1 MSKLYCGC
9 CYTTCLATAVRC
21 SQEVWY
27 YENILV
33 KSSFWFLYCRKFFSL
48 LDPNLKGSYT
58 IYYVS
63 STQKFVCYCHYV
75 FSIQTLH
82 TQKKWQP
89 LFLENLIAFAW
100 KVNNNKFWTHFDR
113 MNVASASSQQG
124 PWPPPG
130 GPNSLPGG
138 PHMRPLGPRLSGSN
152 RPPRPFFVREIY
164 KNGYLK
170 RLPYNEK
177 KSSALS
183 KLMKTDR

>member
-1 MSKLYCGC
+1 MISLLQQIFQFTWSKLEKTLYYILCKLNSKI
-9 CYTTCLATAVRC
+9 CL
-21 SQEVWY
+21 
-27 YENILV
+27 L
-33 KSSFWFLYCRKFFSL
+33 LSL
-48 LDPNLKGSYT
+48 C
-58 IYYVS
+58 
-63 STQKFVCYCHYV
+63 F

>member
-1 MSKLYCGC
+1 MWWIVGPVQQIFGL
-9 CYTTCLATAVRC
+9 LA
-21 SQEVWY
+21 
-27 YENILV
+27 
-33 KSSFWFLYCRKFFSL
+33 
-48 LDPNLKGSYT
+48 PNDIVL
-58 IYYVS
+58 YYVRWLDKGLYNAS
-63 STQKFVCYCHYV
+63 IVCCCR
-75 FSIQTLH
+75 FFFNSDFTH
-82 TQKKWQP
+82 TKKWQP